1 MVVIDLFS
9 GAGGLTE
16 GFLSEGYKFVA
27 HIEKEY
33 WACETLKTRIMYYY
47 LKQKNDIEMYHKY
60 LLLSEKYT
68 NIETNRK
75 MVFEKYPELRDI
87 LEKTVLNKKFGDTK
101 QDKEATN
108 IKTIFKL
115 IDTSMKYL
123 NEEKIDIIIGG
134 PPCQA
139 YSVIGRSRMKEKVK
153 EDQRNY
159 LFYYYRDIVK
169 RYKPEMFIFEN
180 VPGIFTAQN
189 GKIFDEIAKE
199 FNKIGYELKVG
210 NSEKREE
217 NLQEAVNYSVYQT
230 RKRVIL
236 FGVKKNLNYGY
247 PNFIQYAEKFDEEI
261 NTKNAILDLNKLKDG
276 QGYDRKV
283 IKYKN
288 PPKSKYEEY
297 LRKDSIGILNHKA
310 RKLNLRDKEIY
321 KLAIKKSNKK
331 QKLYY
336 NELPKDLKTHKNEK
350 SFSDRFKVHG
360 SNEVPHTIVAHISKD
375 GHYNIHPDI
384 KQCRALTVREAARI
398 QSFPDNY
405 LFEGPRTAQYVQV
418 GNAVPPLLS
427 KAIARALKN
436 IKNDNSNVD
445 KSRN

>member
-33 WACETLKTRIMYYY
+33 WACETLKTRIMFYY
-47 LKQKNDIEMYHKY
+47 LKEKNDLEMYHKY
-60 LLLSEKYT
+60 LKSSDDYR
-68 NIETNRK
+68 NIDENRK
-75 MVFEKYPELRDI
+75 IVFEKYPELKEI
-87 LEKTVLNKKFGDTK
+87 LEKTVLNKKFGDTSK
-101 QDKEATN
+101 DKEATD
-108 IKTIFKL
+108 IKQIFKL
-115 IDTSMKYL
+115 IDDSMKYL
-123 NEEKIDIIIGG
+123 GEKKIDLIIGG

-153 EDQRNY
+153 EDERNY

-169 RYKPEMFIFEN
+169 KYKPKMFIFEN
-180 VPGIFTAQN
+180 VPGIFTAQD
-189 GKIFDEIAKE
+189 GKIFDEISDE
-199 FNKIGYELKVG
+199 FDKIGYTLKIG
-210 NSEKREE
+210 NKEKREE
-217 NLQEAVNYSVYQT
+217 NLQEAVKYGVYQT

-236 FGVKKNLNYGY
+236 FGVRKNLKYDY
-247 PNFIQYAEKFDEEI
+247 PDFTKYAEKFDEEM
-261 NTKNAILDLNKLKDG
+261 NTKNAILDFNSLKDG
-276 QGYDRKV
+276 EGEDRKLV
-283 IKYKN
+283 KYNK
-288 PPKSKYEEY
+288 KASSKYEEY
-297 LRKDSIGILNHKA
+297 LRKDSFGILNHKA
-310 RKLNLRDKEIY
+310 RKLNERDKKIY
-321 KLAIKKSNKK
+321 ELAIKKSAKNE
-331 QKLYY
+331 KLCYD
-336 NELPKDLKTHKNEK
+336 ELPKELKTHKNEK
-350 SFSDRFKVHG
+350 SFSDRFNVHG
-360 SNEVPHTIVAHISKD
+360 MYEVPHTIVAHISKD

-436 IKNDNSNVD
+436 EGF
-445 KSRN
+445 

>member
-16 GFLSEGYKFVA
+16 GFLNQGYKFVA
-27 HIEKEY
+27 HVEKEY

-47 LKQKNDIEMYHKY
+47 LKEKNDLEMYNKY
-60 LLLSEKYT
+60 LLSSNNYR
-68 NIETNRK
+68 NIEKNREI
-75 MVFEKYPELRDI
+75 VFEKYPELKDI

-101 QDKEATN
+101 KDEEATDIN
-108 IKTIFKL
+108 DIFKL
-115 IDTSMKYL
+115 IDASMEYL
-123 NEEKIDIIIGG
+123 NEKKVDIIIGG

-153 EDQRNY
+153 EDERNY

-169 RYKPEMFIFEN
+169 KYKPEMFIFEN
-180 VPGIFTAQN
+180 VPGIFTAQE
-189 GKIFDEIAKE
+189 GKIFDEIAEE

-210 NSEKREE
+210 NKEKKEE

-236 FGVKKNLNYGY
+236 FGVRKDLNYDY
-247 PNFIQYAEKFDEEI
+247 PNFTEYAEKFNEEI
-261 NTKNAILDLNKLKDG
+261 NTKNAISDLNKLQDG
-276 QGYDRKV
+276 EGYDRRV
-283 IKYKN
+283 VQYKK
-288 PPKSKYEEY
+288 PPQSKYEEY

-310 RKLNLRDKEIY
+310 RRLNSRDKKIY
-321 KLAIKKSNKK
+321 QLAIKKSNKNE
-331 QKLYY
+331 KLYY
-336 NELPKDLKTHKNEK
+336 NELPENLKTHKNEK

-360 SNEVPHTIVAHISKD
+360 MYEIPHTIVAHISKD

-427 KAIARALKN
+427 KAIAKALIN
-436 IKNDNSNVD
+436 IRIK
-445 KSRN
+445 K